1 MEKLNLIVSK
11 KKEIEKLYK
20 EIDNMK
26 ILDKKLKI
34 FKEILEINNTEEK
47 IVFEY
52 LILLKEFIKIMTI
65 PLLKKN

>member
-11 KKEIEKLYK
+11 KKEIEILYK
-20 EIDNMK
+20 EIDNMQ